1 MEHKQWVLVTGAT
14 SGIGLATSLLL
25 ALEGYEV
32 IATGRSEEKLA
43 HVTKAA
49 EQANV
54 TIRRV
59 LLDVTDESSIAS
71 MKSEVLAL
79 TDGYGVDILINNAG
93 YAEGGALED
102 IPLERLKMQFDT
114 NVFGLV
120 AVTQAIVPYMRARRH
135 GKVINI
141 SSVLGKVSIPLLG
154 AYSATKHA
162 VEAISDAL
170 RVELSAFG
178 IQVVTVAP
186 GSIQTNF
193 GETVSGTV
201 GGWAGKNSPYY
212 PFYEKFM
219 HDRKSGRGAQP
230 IVIAKVILQA
240 IQSPRPRAR
249 YAVPMDSKTMPVLKA
264 LLPTKTIDKI
274 MRRVVMGG
282 GGGRS

>member
-1 MEHKQWVLVTGAT
+1 MEQKKWVLVTGAT

-25 ALEGYEV
+25 ALEGCDV

-43 HVTKAA
+43 HVANVA

-59 LLDVTDESSIAS
+59 PLDVTDEHSIAK
-71 MKSEVLAL
+71 MKDEVLTL
-79 TDGYGVDILINNAG
+79 TGGYGVDILVNNAG

-120 AVTQAIVPYMRARRH
+120 AVTQAIVPYMRMRGQ

-170 RVELSAFG
+170 RVELSQFG
-178 IQVVTVAP
+178 IQVVTIAP

-193 GETVSGTV
+193 GDTVSGTV
-201 GGWAGKNSPYY
+201 SGWASKDSPYY
-212 PFYEKFM
+212 PFYEKFLK
-219 HDRKSGRGAQP
+219 DRKSGRGAEP
-230 IVIAKVILQA
+230 IVIAKVILHA
-240 IQSPRPRAR
+240 IQSSRPKTR
-249 YAVPMDSKTMPVLKA
+249 YAVPMDSKAMPVLKA
-264 LLPTKTIDKI
+264 VLPTKTIDKI

-282 GGGRS
+282 S

>member
-1 MEHKQWVLVTGAT
+1 MEQKKWVLVTGAT

-25 ALEGYEV
+25 ALEGCDV

-43 HVTKAA
+43 HVANVA

-59 LLDVTDESSIAS
+59 LLDVTDEHSIAK
-71 MKSEVLAL
+71 MKDEVLTL
-79 TDGYGVDILINNAG
+79 TGGYGVDILVNNAG

-120 AVTQAIVPYMRARRH
+120 AVTQAIVPYMRMRGQ

-170 RVELSAFG
+170 RVELSQFG
-178 IQVVTVAP
+178 IQVVTIAP

-193 GETVSGTV
+193 GDTVSGTV
-201 GGWAGKNSPYY
+201 SGWASKDSPYY
-212 PFYEKFM
+212 PFYEKFLK
-219 HDRKSGRGAQP
+219 DRKSGRGAEP
-230 IVIAKVILQA
+230 IVIAKVILHA
-240 IQSPRPRAR
+240 IQSSRPKTR
-249 YAVPMDSKTMPVLKA
+249 YAVPMDSKAMPVLKA
-264 LLPTKTIDKI
+264 VLPTKTIDKI

-282 GGGRS
+282 S